1 MAGVY
6 ETSDFRKGL
15 KILLDGDPYVIV
27 DFQHVKP
34 GKGNAFTRTRVKH
47 MITGAVL
54 DKTWKSGEKFEGADV
69 EDCAMQ
75 YLYKDGDSYV
85 FMDNS
90 TYEQVHLPVE
100 SVEDVKDFMP
110 ENLTVQIM
118 FFKERA
124 VGVTLPNFVE
134 LQITKCDP
142 GARGDTA
149 TNVTKPATLST
160 GGVVQVPLFVNEG
173 DVIRIDT
180 RTGSYMERVASR

>member
-1 MAGVY
+1 MANMY
-6 ETSDFRKGL
+6 ATSDFRKGL
-15 KILLDGDPYVIV
+15 KLLVDGDPYVIV

-34 GKGNAFTRTRVKH
+34 GKGNAFTRTRLKH
-47 MITGAVL
+47 MISGSIL
-54 DKTWKSGEKFEGADV
+54 ERTWKSGEKFEAADV
-69 EDCAMQ
+69 EEKDMQ
-75 YLYKDGDSYV
+75 YLYKDGESFV

-90 TYEQVHLPVE
+90 NYEQVHLTQEMVD
-100 SVEDVKDFMP
+100 DVHDLMP
-110 ENLTVQIM
+110 ENITVSVM
-118 FFKERA
+118 FFRERA
-124 VGVTLPNFVE
+124 VGVTLPNFVD

-180 RTGSYMERVASR
+180 RTHSYMERVAHS

>member
-6 ETSDFRKGL
+6 DTSDFRKGL
-15 KILLDGDPYVIV
+15 KILVDGEPYIIV

-34 GKGNAFTRTRVKH
+34 GKGNAFTRTRIKH

-54 DKTWKSGEKFEGADV
+54 DKTWKSGEKFQGADV
-69 EDCAMQ
+69 EERAMQ
-75 YLYKDGDSYV
+75 YLYKDGDNYV

-90 TYEQVHLPVE
+90 TYEQIHL
-100 SVEDVKDFMP
+100 SADAVEDVKDFMP

-118 FFKERA
+118 FFQEKP

-134 LQITKCDP
+134 LEVVKCEP
-142 GARGDTA
+142 GVRGDTA

-160 GGVVQVPLFVNEG
+160 GAVVQVPLFINEG

-180 RTGSYMERVASR
+180 RTRSYLERVATR

>member
-6 ETSDFRKGL
+6 QTSDFRKGL

-69 EDCAMQ
+69 EDKAMQ
-75 YLYKDGDSYV
+75 FLYRDGESFV
-85 FMDNS
+85 FMDNAN
-90 TYEQVHLPVE
+90 YEQVNLPVE
-100 SVEDVKDFMP
+100 AVEDVKDFLP

-118 FFKERA
+118 FFRERA
-124 VGVTLPNFVE
+124 VGVALPNFVD

-149 TNVTKPATLST
+149 TNVTKTAVLES
-160 GGVVQVPLFVNEG
+160 GLEVQVPLFINEG
-173 DVIRIDT
+173 DTVKIDT
-180 RTGSYMERVASR
+180 RNGKYLERANA

>member
-6 ETSDFRKGL
+6 QTSDFRKGL

-54 DKTWKSGEKFEGADV
+54 DKTWKSGEKFGGADV
-69 EDCAMQ
+69 EDRAMQ

-85 FMDNS
+85 FMDNAN
-90 TYEQVHLPVE
+90 YEQVHLTAE
-100 SVEDVKDFMP
+100 AVEDVRDFLP

-118 FFKERA
+118 FFRERA
-124 VGVTLPNFVE
+124 VGVALPNFVD

-142 GARGDTA
+142 GVRGDTA

-180 RTGSYMERVASR
+180 RSGSYLERVATR